1 MTIAITHYRPKRPPR
16 KKAVTVEAPAIVRG
30 KRAGA
35 PEMTPE
41 EQQRRGEAA
50 DALFR
55 ELSGKAAAKDRQ

>member
-1 MTIAITHYRPKRPPR
+1 M
-16 KKAVTVEAPAIVRG
+16 PAIVRG
-30 KRAGA
+30 KRFVDV
-35 PEMTPE
+35 PELTPE